1 MFGYEEFGISLSFQF
16 VYLLLA
22 LFIFAGYTYYTYKFT
37 VPQIGRIQK
46 VLLIILRTT
55 ALLLLLLIMFEPIL
69 NLVKK
74 EKVKPSNIVFID
86 NSRSITI
93 DDGSK
98 REETTL
104 KIVKEL
110 GTYAESAN
118 LNFYTFGSNI
128 NKIPVDSLSK
138 INFNDGAT
146 NIVNIFNS
154 IQKDEVNYSSIILLS
169 DGVFNAGNNPYYSA
183 VKTGIPVYAIGI
195 GDTTRKKDAE
205 IKKVLYNELVYV
217 ESPTTI
223 AATIQNFGFAG
234 DEVTVTLSEGEKL
247 ISSKIIQLSKTG
259 IQSTTFDYTP
269 GSIGEIKLSVSI
281 SGLDGEFTN
290 ENNKEIFYL
299 KVLSNKIRILLLASS
314 PSNDLAFIK
323 ASLKQDKNLTVSTI
337 TQISAQRFLDEL
349 NYSLVDSAD
358 ILFLVGFPSDNTP
371 DDLWR
376 VVMNKILDEKVP
388 YFLSLSPNISLNRLL
403 DLKSELSFTISHN
416 LAGYKQVQP
425 EISPQFT
432 NHPLIQHNS
441 SEIVG
446 AWNNLPPVLQ
456 SNNIF
461 SAKPESKVL
470 SLIKINNK
478 LINSPLILLRNFS
491 ERKSIT
497 ILAKEIW
504 KWKLQTAAKRSDLF
518 ESFILNSV
526 KWLNAADEQR
536 RVVIS
541 ATKKN
546 YSQGERVE
554 FSAQVLDESLNP
566 VSDAEVRV
574 KINSNKNTYQTDLQI
589 IGGGIYEGNIS
600 LNETG
605 DFSYIGESFRDGV
618 KLGEDKGTFNIG
630 EIDIEMIDP
639 VMNFNLLNIIAKETG
654 GKFYSTQNYSE
665 VLKKIDEIN
674 MLSTKEKIIA
684 SEIMLW
690 SSEWMLVL
698 AILFFSLEWF
708 IRKRIGLL

>member
-16 VYLLLA
+16 AYLLLA
-22 LFIFAGYTYYTYKFT
+22 LFIFAGYTYFTYKFT
-37 VPQIGRIQK
+37 VPRVGKIQK
-46 VLLIILRTT
+46 VILITLRTT
-55 ALLLLLLIMFEPIL
+55 ALFLLLLVLFEPIL
-69 NLVKK
+69 NLIKK
-74 EKVKPSNIVFID
+74 EKIKPTNIVFID

-93 DDGSK
+93 DDQTK
-98 REETTL
+98 REETAL
-104 KIVKEL
+104 KI
-110 GTYAESAN
+110 AEDLSAN
-118 LNFYTFGSNI
+118 SETGNLSFYTFGNKV

-138 INFNDGAT
+138 INFSDGAT
-146 NIVNIFNS
+146 NISNIFTS
-154 IQKDEVNYSSIILLS
+154 IQKDEVNFSSIILLS
-169 DGVFNAGNNPYYSA
+169 DGVFTTGNNPYYSA
-183 VKTGIPVYAIGI
+183 VKTGVPVFTIGI
-195 GDTTRKKDAE
+195 GDTTRKKDVE

-234 DEVTVTLSEGEKL
+234 DEVTVTLNEGEKFM
-247 ISSKIIQLSKTG
+247 SSKRIQLSNAG
-259 IQSTTFDYTP
+259 IQNTTFEYTP
-269 GSIGEIKLSVSI
+269 ESTGEIKLSVSI
-281 SGLDGEFTN
+281 SGLDKEFTRA
-290 ENNKEIFYL
+290 NNKKIFYL
-299 KVLSNKIRILLLASS
+299 KVFSNKIRILLLASS

-323 ASLKQDKNLTVSTI
+323 ASLKQDRNLTISSI
-337 TQISAQRFLDEL
+337 TQISTHRFFDEL
-349 NYSLVDSAD
+349 NYSLLDSTD

-376 VVMNKILDEKVP
+376 NVRNKILNEKVP
-388 YFLSLSPNISLNRLL
+388 YFLSLSPNISLAKLL
-403 DLKSELSFTISHN
+403 DLKSELSFTIN
-416 LAGYKQVQP
+416 QTLEGYKQVQP
-425 EISPQFT
+425 EISPQFA

-441 SEIVG
+441 SEIVE

-461 SAKPESKVL
+461 LAKPESKVL

-478 LINSPLILLRNFS
+478 LINSPLIVLRNFS
-491 ERKSIT
+491 KRKSIT

-504 KWKLQTAAKRSDLF
+504 KWKLQTATKKSDLF

-536 RVVIS
+536 RVKIS
-541 ATKKN
+541 ASKKN

-566 VSDAEVRV
+566 VSDAEVKV
-574 KINSNKNTYQTDLQI
+574 KINSNKNTYETELQLV
-589 IGGGIYEGNIS
+589 GGGIYEGAITLS
-600 LNETG
+600 ETG

-630 EIDIEMIDP
+630 EIDLEMIDP
-639 VMNFNLLNIIAKETG
+639 VMNFNLLNLIAKETG
-654 GKFYSTQNYSE
+654 GRFYSTQNYSD
-665 VLKKIDEIN
+665 VLQKIDEIN
-674 MLSTKEKIIA
+674 KVSTKEKIIT
-684 SEIMLW
+684 SEIKLW
-690 SSEWMLVL
+690 SSEWMLLL